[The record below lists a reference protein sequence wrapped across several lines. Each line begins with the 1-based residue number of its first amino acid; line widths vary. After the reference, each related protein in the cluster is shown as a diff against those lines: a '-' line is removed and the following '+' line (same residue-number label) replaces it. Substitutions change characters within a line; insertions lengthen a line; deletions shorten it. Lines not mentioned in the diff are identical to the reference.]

1 MTFRCAQVIFT
12 DQGGHRRSIA
22 STSPRRLSHRYKF
35 EVESDGRLYANPR
48 NRKRHPTTSEQ
59 LIGQELGA
67 AKLLADLRK
76 NVGVDTA
83 LGLPPGPNSGLTAK
97 IVGT

>member
-35 EVESDGRLYANPR
+35 EVESDGRLYANLLSRRADAQAVGRIVNSGIGTAGSSNGHPR
-48 NRKRHPTTSEQ
+48 PCTR
-59 LIGQELGA
+59 
-67 AKLLADLRK
+67 
-76 NVGVDTA
+76 VGV
-83 LGLPPGPNSGLTAK
+83 PG
-97 IVGT
+97 